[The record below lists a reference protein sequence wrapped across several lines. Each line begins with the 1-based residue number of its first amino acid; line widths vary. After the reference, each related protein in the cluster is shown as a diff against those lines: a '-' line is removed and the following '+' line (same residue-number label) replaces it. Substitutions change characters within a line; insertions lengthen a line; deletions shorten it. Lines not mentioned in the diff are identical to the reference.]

1 MIPRNLQLQISS
13 LAHSAFVMEVTLA
26 FPSVTMSTA
35 ETIAAIFRGSILTG
49 LELLITLVISA
60 SGTNRLTSGIRIFP
74 KITMRARMVK
84 TVIIPTA
91 NSINAVLNA
100 SFMIFSLKDPA
111 NVRKYRG

>member
-1 MIPRNLQLQISS
+1 
-13 LAHSAFVMEVTLA
+13 
-26 FPSVTMSTA
+26 
-35 ETIAAIFRGSILTG
+35 
-49 LELLITLVISA
+49 
-60 SGTNRLTSGIRIFP
+60 
-74 KITMRARMVK
+74 MRARMVK